1 MIRLENILNT
11 SFKEVWKMFLQDVL
25 KTSWQ
30 DVLKMSWRGLENVL
44 NKSWRRIS
52 KTNIWVLIDQD
63 VFNTSW
69 RRLEDVWLRRIYSS
83 WSRRLQD
90 ECLVGR
96 CTSSYPEVFL
106 RKGVLK
112 ICCKF
117 TGEHPCH
124 SAISTNLLCSFI
136 EIAIR
141 HRCSPVNLPHIFRTP
156 FPWNTLGWLLLKVPF
171 AWWGKPNLLLLW
183 ALSFFTVYFAVVYL
197 WASFAIFSIYL
208 KFILLFMLLRI
219 TQLIFRWGCRLL
231 LHYLSVAKSSGKSED
246 VQGKFVKMRFF
257 LENPGETANHNNSSG
272 KLKKR
277 LWHRCFPVNFTKF
290 LRTPFLKNTSGRL
303 LLHELQWIS
312 YI

>member
-1 MIRLENILNT
+1 MIRLENILKI
-11 SFKEVWKMFLQDVL
+11 SLQDVL

-44 NKSWRRIS
+44 NKSWRRIA
-52 KTNIWVLIDQD
+52 KTNILVLIDQD

-124 SAISTNLLCSFI
+124 SAISKNLLCNVI
-136 EIAIR
+136 EIALR

-171 AWWGKPNLLLLW
+171 TWWGKPNLLLLW

-208 KFILLFMLLRI
+208 KFILLFTLLQI
-219 TQLIFRWGCRLL
+219 TQLIFRWGCRVSLPQC
-231 LHYLSVAKSSGKSED
+231 SKKFWKIRGCPGKVCENEIFSRKSW
-246 VQGKFVKMRFF
+246 R
-257 LENPGETANHNNSSG
+257 N
-272 KLKKR
+272 
-277 LWHRCFPVNFTKF
+277 C
-290 LRTPFLKNTSGRL
+290 
-303 LLHELQWIS
+303 
-312 YI
+312 